1 MAIKALRDEPLPL
14 FAATSAR
21 KAKTVPEFCQPVVA
35 LRPMTAG
42 SEVVEDY
49 AHVGLTLRSHPV
61 SSLRGDLNRQ
71 RIFTCIATTLSGTL
85 SG

>member
-1 MAIKALRDEPLPL
+1 
-14 FAATSAR
+14 
-21 KAKTVPEFCQPVVA
+21 
-35 LRPMTAG
+35 MTAG
-42 SEVVEDY
+42 SEVVEDH